1 MPNWKE
7 YKLENVINV
16 KHGFAFKGAFI
27 SKDPSTDILLTPGN
41 FNIGGGFKTD
51 KFKYY
56 TGSYPEDYILKE
68 GDIIVTMT
76 DLSKEGDT
84 LGYSAK
90 IPAHNGIKYLHNQRL
105 GLLRLVNEEFN
116 KDFIYWLLRTREYQQ
131 FIVSSATGTTVKHT
145 SPTRIC
151 EYNFKAPDY
160 NTQTTIAEI
169 LSSLDDKIE
178 LNNKINQELEN
189 LAQTLFKQWFID
201 FEFPNENG
209 EPYKS
214 SGGEMVDSE
223 LGEIPKG
230 WEVKRIDELD
240 LYISDLVAN
249 GSFAS
254 IKENVQTT
262 DIEDYALFIRNTD
275 LKNRFKAQKLFVNK
289 HSYDFLKKTELSG
302 GEIILPNVGD
312 VGSVHRCPKFD
323 IPMTLG
329 NNCIMVK
336 SDFMQNWLFT
346 FFRSLV
352 GYHSLRSVVVGS
364 VQDKLSKTNFKSIR
378 IVVPDAETL
387 QITENALKSIYD
399 LQESNLKES
408 DEFEILRDTLLP
420 KLISGEL
427 EVPDV
432 MTEKA

>member
-1 MPNWKE
+1 MTNWKE
-7 YKLENVINV
+7 YKLGEIAL
-16 KHGFAFKGAFI
+16 KITKGTT
-27 SKDPSTDILLTPGN
+27 PSSIGKRFTDKGVNYIKSEAVGYDGIIDTSTFVYIDEETHEKLKRSQLEESDILFSMAGAYLGKTGMVKSYMLPAN
-41 FNIGGGFKTD
+41 TNQALALIRLNQNIANPSFIL
-51 KFKYY
+51 YY
-56 TGSYPEDYILKE
+56 LRQNNVVQYVNSMSSQSAQPNVNLNEIGSL
-68 GDIIVTMT
+68 IIPLP
-76 DLSKEGDT
+76 DL
-84 LGYSAK
+84 
-90 IPAHNGIKYLHNQRL
+90 P
-105 GLLRLVNEEFN
+105 
-116 KDFIYWLLRTREYQQ
+116 
-131 FIVSSATGTTVKHT
+131 
-145 SPTRIC
+145 
-151 EYNFKAPDY
+151 
-160 NTQTTIAEI
+160 TQTAIAEI

-201 FEFPNENG
+201 FEFPNQNG

-230 WEVKRIDELD
+230 WEVKRVDELN

-254 IKENVQTT
+254 IKENVQTAE
-262 DIEDYALFIRNTD
+262 IEDYALFIRNTD
-275 LKNRFKAQKLFVNK
+275 LKNRFKTQKLFVNK
-289 HSYDFLKKTELSG
+289 HSYNFLKKTELSG

-336 SDFMQNWLFT
+336 SDYLQNWLFT
-346 FFRSLV
+346 FFRSSV
-352 GYHSLRSVVVGS
+352 GFHSLRSVVVGS
-364 VQDKLSKTNFKSIR
+364 VQDKLSKTNFKSIK
-378 IVVPDAETL
+378 IVVPDSETQKL
-387 QITENALKSIYD
+387 TENALMSIYD

-427 EVPDV
+427 EVNGQN
-432 MTEKA
+432 